1 MEREEELQT
10 TYEELV
16 EIPEMVAAKPVQA
29 DEEAKDPAGFTKRIN
44 QKHFELMEEKR
55 AREAL
60 EAEVIALKAKI
71 PEIQKPVIPPLP
83 DPYDDDFDVKMSQRD
98 EAIKRVAAYEAQEE
112 INQSRLQEQH
122 RLRQEGLNKSLVES
136 VKTYSDRARTL
147 NISENELK
155 VAGQTVAAYGIHDS
169 VAEFILQDEKGPA
182 ITAHLARNPEM
193 LDAISK
199 LNPIHAALYIANN
212 VKPKLLSG
220 KTELP
225 EPAETLGGGGVSK
238 RERGPKGAKYE

>member
-1 MEREEELQT
+1 MDQEEALQT
-10 TYEELV
+10 TNEELV
-16 EIPEMVAAKPVQA
+16 ETQETDAPEPVQG
-29 DEEAKDPAGFTKRIN
+29 DEENKDPAGFTKRIN

-71 PEIQKPVIPPLP
+71 PEIQKPVVPPLP
-83 DPYDDDFDVKMSQRD
+83 DPYDDDFDSKMLQRD

-147 NISENELK
+147 NISDNELK

-182 ITAHLARNPEM
+182 ITAYLARNPDM
-193 LDAISK
+193 LETISK
-199 LNPIHAALYIANN
+199 MNPIHAALHITNN
-212 VKPKLLSG
+212 VKPKLSA
-220 KTELP
+220 KTNLP
-225 EPAETLGGGGVSK
+225 EPAETLGGGGVRK
-238 RERGPKGAKYE
+238 KEDGLKGARYE

>member
-1 MEREEELQT
+1 MDQEEELQT
-10 TYEELV
+10 TDEELV
-16 EIPEMVAAKPVQA
+16 ETPETEAAEPVQA
-29 DEEAKDPAGFTKRIN
+29 EEESKDPAGFTKRIN

-71 PEIQKPVIPPLP
+71 PEIQKPVIPSLP

-112 INQSRLQEQH
+112 INQARLQEQH
-122 RLRQEGLNKSLVES
+122 RLRQEVLNKSLVES

-169 VAEFILQDEKGPA
+169 VADFILQDDKGPA
-182 ITAHLARNPEM
+182 ITAYLARNPDM
-193 LDAISK
+193 LETISK
-199 LNPIHAALYIANN
+199 MNPIHAALHITNN
-212 VKPKLLSG
+212 VKPKLSA

-225 EPAETLGGGGVSK
+225 EPAETLSGGGVTK
-238 RERGPKGAKYE
+238 GQRGPKGAKFE

>member
-1 MEREEELQT
+1 MDQEEELQT
-10 TYEELV
+10 TDEELV
-16 EIPEMVAAKPVQA
+16 ETPETEAAESVQA
-29 DEEAKDPAGFTKRIN
+29 DEENKDPAGFTKRIN

-71 PEIQKPVIPPLP
+71 PEIQKPVVPPLP

-136 VKTYSDRARTL
+136 VKTYSDRAKGL

-182 ITAHLARNPEM
+182 ITAHLARNPDM
-193 LDAISK
+193 LETISK
-199 LNPIHAALYIANN
+199 MNPIHAALYIDNN

>member
-1 MEREEELQT
+1 MDQEEALQT
-10 TYEELV
+10 ADEELV
-16 EIPEMVAAKPVQA
+16 ETQETEAPESVQG
-29 DEEAKDPAGFTKRIN
+29 EEENKDPAGFTKRIN

-112 INQSRLQEQH
+112 INQARLQEQH

-212 VKPKLLSG
+212 VKPKLLSA

>member
-1 MEREEELQT
+1 MDQEEALQT
-10 TYEELV
+10 ADEELV
-16 EIPEMVAAKPVQA
+16 ETQETEAPESVQG
-29 DEEAKDPAGFTKRIN
+29 EEENKDPAGFTKRIN

-122 RLRQEGLNKSLVES
+122 RLRQEGLNKSLVKS
-136 VKTYSDRARTL
+136 VKTYSDRAKGL

-169 VAEFILQDEKGPA
+169 VAEFILQDDKGPA
-182 ITAHLARNPEM
+182 ITAYLARNPDM
-193 LDAISK
+193 LETISK
-199 LNPIHAALYIANN
+199 MNPIHAALYIANN